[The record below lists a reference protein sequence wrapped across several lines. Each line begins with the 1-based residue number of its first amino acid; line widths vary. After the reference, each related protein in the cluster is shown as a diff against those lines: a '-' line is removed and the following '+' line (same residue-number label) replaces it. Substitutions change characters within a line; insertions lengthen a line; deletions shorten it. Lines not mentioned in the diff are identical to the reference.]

1 MAKNEER
8 HILAV
13 KDYESLLKDIEE
25 GSVYLPGED
34 MEEYKTILMN
44 PILMAGDLKEMKK
57 FIRKT
62 KAAKKEVMHHWE
74 GLILD
79 GFTLLCVEY
88 TKGDKVLRS
97 LCDGDKIK
105 LVE

>member
-13 KDYESLLKDIEE
+13 KDYESLLKDIDE

-34 MEEYKTILMN
+34 MEEYKGLLKDPLFI
-44 PILMAGDLKEMKK
+44 AEELKELKK

-62 KAAKKEVMHHWE
+62 KAAKKEVIHHWE
-74 GLILD
+74 GLMLD
-79 GFTLLCVEY
+79 GYTLLCVEY
-88 TKGDKVLRS
+88 TRGDKVLRS
-97 LCDGDKIK
+97 LCDGEKIK